1 MKVKNTL
8 NINHNLK
15 KVPISILFNGRLLH
29 VHTYTHTHTQKT
41 HAYNN
46 VHIFNKDELLVG
58 APCTILDYVFILQLS
73 EDFQISGEL
82 EQAVNFLLFVVK
94 RDLFIISNTSLAVP
108 VKFHTHPAN
117 LNQRLLN
124 L

>member
-15 KVPISILFNGRLLH
+15 KSPSAFYLMEDCCMYIHI
-29 VHTYTHTHTQKT
+29 HTHKT